1 MILCFILV
9 THKNNTYCEP
19 FLAKKVYL
27 FSSICFFPK
36 LFTFFKLKK
45 CLKLVIFAK
54 FFIRVQALEWKKDLN
69 PYIHS

>member
-9 THKNNTYCEP
+9 THKNNTYCGP

-45 CLKLVIFAK
+45 CLKLIINSF
-54 FFIRVQALEWKKDLN
+54 
-69 PYIHS
+69 

>member
-36 LFTFFKLKK
+36 LFKSIVNCQLT
-45 CLKLVIFAK
+45 I
-54 FFIRVQALEWKKDLN
+54 DL
-69 PYIHS
+69 ILDLR